1 MSRNDAQDFAQRLYA
16 RLPGHYRLYDAQ
28 QGLPLLAL
36 LTVVG
41 AQVANLRQDMDAL
54 WDNFFIETCEDWVVP
69 YIGALIGTNLLT
81 QPLGTSN
88 RLDVWNT
95 VQWRRNKG
103 TPQMLSALA
112 ESISG
117 WKGEGAEFF
126 ESMGWSQ
133 NVDHVR
139 MNRPLMPDM
148 RDPSQFS
155 LLGRAAD
162 PFAHAADFRPAGA
175 LEQPVTNAGGL
186 GVSATGWGTPGRYQ
200 IKNLGFFVRRL
211 QTFPVSGVTPAAVAP
226 GLAPAGDETCF
237 SFNPLFREIPLF
249 DLDSAVPIS
258 RAAFGGNTWQYF
270 GKSVG
275 VRQFGVPLAT
285 LSAPVEAA
293 VAGSETAFSFG
304 GATSVGLDAK
314 AGMSLMDARSFQLGS
329 AHFFLRAEWLP
340 QGGGAP
346 VLLGMLSTLFASNGL
361 AADFVAAGTANGAGQ
376 LQITIQLGGSGSAWT
391 GKAVPA
397 SPSARFPGG
406 VVAVRYGRT
415 DAVHEEDGLYIALP
429 PTLVM
434 AGDQVTF
441 FVADDGSTYRSQ
453 ELDPSTL
460 ARLSVG
466 KVYPP
471 AAMNVSVTPAAGFTR
486 LQRTQG
492 GMRIV
497 DQARFAGS
505 GCVVEAGLLTGP
517 SAYAALGGV
526 TTVDQPAANFGDLHA
541 PDPWA
546 AFSFAPAVSALDGT
560 AAVNGLLC
568 MRVLAIPGAAGAQ
581 FIAPMEVLVV
591 NRAGESLLVYL
602 PQVADAPAEGTDFL
616 IADDGS
622 SYFLPAD
629 VVTQQAVMQSG
640 LLSGLVLARAGLG
653 QVMPIAGF
661 WPLQQRVPVA
671 VNLCRSERSAL
682 LLPGQIGIDPELG
695 KFALAAGDPAIA
707 SGGFSVDYVE
717 ALSSA
722 MGAMNY
728 DRGLDPT
735 VTATRLV
742 ASSADADSL
751 LSEVLTGG
759 PVHASLA
766 DAVAH
771 ARDGDVIEITDSGT
785 YLSSTAITIPAGV
798 QSLTIRAANGKR
810 PCVAFYLATGAV
822 TDAGLTVSDAM
833 QSLSLNG
840 LWLSGGPLAIQSTLA
855 ELEITSCSLDPAAGA
870 SSTLQATDATLA
882 GNANIVVSQS
892 IVGGMQLGEGVGTVT
907 VTNSILDQRG
917 GNAISGIAVPSSPPA
932 IGSARTVQLDRTTV
946 FGAIHCDVLYASE
959 CLLDDL
965 AIVADQQS
973 GCVRFTRFEEG
984 SVLPRR
990 FMCVP
995 SEAQA
1000 DACIGTSRC
1009 IAPVFNSRLF
1019 GRPEYAQLS
1028 ARCPEALLTAS
1039 ESRAEVGA
1047 FAGAQNTIR
1056 LRALQAKLQEFMPV
1070 GLSAVIIAES

>member
-69 YIGALIGTNLLT
+69 YIGALIGTNLLA

-117 WKGEGAEFF
+117 WQGEGAEFY
-126 ESMGWSQ
+126 ESLGWSQ
-133 NVDHVR
+133 NMDHVR
-139 MNRPLMPDM
+139 LDRPLMPDM
-148 RDPSQFS
+148 RDPSRFS

-175 LEQPVTNAGGL
+175 LEQATTNSGSL
-186 GVSATGWGTPGRYQ
+186 GTSVTGWGTPGRYQ

-211 QTFPVSGVTPAAVAP
+211 QTFPVNGVTPATVAP
-226 GLAPAGDETCF
+226 GLAPAGTEACF
-237 SFNPLFREIPLF
+237 SFNPLFRETPLF

-258 RAAFGGNTWQYF
+258 RAAFGGDPWQYF
-270 GKSVG
+270 GSSIG
-275 VRQFGVPLAT
+275 VRQSGVQLAT
-285 LSAPVEAA
+285 LSAPVVAA

-304 GATSVGLDAK
+304 GATTVALDAK
-314 AGMSLMDARSFQLGS
+314 AGMRLMDPKSFQLGS

-340 QGGGAP
+340 QGGGDP

-361 AADFVAAGTANGAGQ
+361 AADFVATGTANGAGQ
-376 LQITIQLGGSGSAWT
+376 LQITVQLGGSNNSWT
-391 GKAVPA
+391 GNAVPA
-397 SPSARFPGG
+397 SPTARFPGA
-406 VVAVRYGRT
+406 VVAVRLGRG
-415 DAVHEEDGLYIALP
+415 DAVHEEDGLYVALP
-429 PTLVM
+429 PSLVK
-434 AGDQVTF
+434 GGEEFTY

-460 ARLSVG
+460 ARLSTG
-466 KVYPP
+466 KMYPP
-471 AAMNVSVTPAAGFTR
+471 VAANASVTPAGDFTR

-497 DQARFAGS
+497 DEARFAGS

-517 SAYAALGGV
+517 AAYTALGGV
-526 TTVDQPAANFGDLHA
+526 TTVDQPAANFGDLQA
-541 PDPWA
+541 PDPWP
-546 AFSFAPAVSALDGT
+546 AFSFAPAAAAMGGT
-560 AAVNGLLC
+560 APESGLLC
-568 MRVLAIPGAAGAQ
+568 MRVLPVAGAQ
-581 FIAPMEVLVV
+581 FIAPMEVVVV

-602 PQVADAPAEGTDFL
+602 PEVENAPAAGTDFL

-629 VVTQQAVMQSG
+629 VVTQQAAMQSG

-653 QVMPIAGF
+653 QVMPIAGL
-661 WPLQQRVPVA
+661 WPLQQRVPVPID
-671 VNLCRSERSAL
+671 LCRSERSTL
-682 LLPGQIGIDPELG
+682 LLPGQLGIDPELG
-695 KFALAAGDPAIA
+695 RFALATGDPAIA
-707 SGGFSVDYVE
+707 VGGFSVDYVE

-722 MGAMNY
+722 LGAMNY

-742 ASSADADSL
+742 ARSGDADSL

-759 PVHASLA
+759 PVHASLV
-766 DAVAH
+766 DAIAS
-771 ARDGDVIEITDSGT
+771 AKDGDVIEIVDSAT
-785 YLSSTAITIPAGV
+785 YASPASIAIPATV
-798 QSLTIRAANGKR
+798 QTLTIRAAAGQR
-810 PCVAFYLATGAV
+810 PCLAFYLASGEPA
-822 TDAGLTVSDAM
+822 DSGLTVSDAM

-840 LWLSGGPLAIQSTLA
+840 LWLSGGALTIQNTLTQ
-855 ELEITSCSLDPAAGA
+855 LEITSCSLDPAAGT
-870 SSTLQATDATLA
+870 SRTLIATDPTLA
-882 GNANIVVSQS
+882 GNANFVVSQS
-892 IVGGMQLGEGVGTVT
+892 IVGGMQLGEGVSTLT
-907 VTNSILDQRG
+907 VTNSIVDQRG
-917 GNAISGIAVPSSPPA
+917 GSAIGGIMVPGSPPTIA
-932 IGSARTVQLDRTTV
+932 SARTVQLDRTTV
-946 FGAIHCDVLYASE
+946 FGTIDCDVLYASE
-959 CLLDDL
+959 CLLDDV
-965 AIVADQQS
+965 AIAQDQQS

-995 SEAQA
+995 SEAQT
-1000 DACIGTSRC
+1000 DACTGTTRC
-1009 IAPVFNSRLF
+1009 VAPVFNSRLF
-1019 GRPEYAQLS
+1019 GRPEYGQLS
-1028 ARCPEALLTAS
+1028 ARCPQPILTAS
-1039 ESRAEVGA
+1039 ESHAEIGA
-1047 FAGAQNTIR
+1047 FASAQNTIR
-1056 LRALQAKLQEFMPV
+1056 LQALQTKLQEFMPV